1 MCEICKWIK
10 EFEATKKPAKIT
22 IPLTY
27 SIGYESPSFKLR
39 YCPKCGRRL
48 DKNGGKDNDN

>member
-10 EFEATKKPAKIT
+10 EFEATKKPANIT